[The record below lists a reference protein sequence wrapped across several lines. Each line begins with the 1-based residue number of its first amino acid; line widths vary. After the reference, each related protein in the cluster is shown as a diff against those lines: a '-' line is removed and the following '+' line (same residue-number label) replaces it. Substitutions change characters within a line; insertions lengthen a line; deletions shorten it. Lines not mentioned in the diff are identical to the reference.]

1 MLIVTEAYN
10 KFLEDNHKT
19 VKKALEKNEK
29 GLEGVNTVLLSE
41 QNAILRQI
49 GGSLALIADALH
61 NRN

>member
-1 MLIVTEAYN
+1 MLIITEAYN
-10 KFLEDNHKT
+10 KFLEENSKT
-19 VKKALEKNEK
+19 VKEALDKNEK
-29 GLEGVNTVLLSE
+29 GLEGANTILLSE